1 MGEMVQKVVVCRLC
15 GEDIE
20 IMIWDSDRHPLLC
33 DKCKEGLINI
43 VREGVRKEL
52 SERFN

>member
-1 MGEMVQKVVVCRLC
+1 MDNMVEKVELC
-15 GEDIE
+15 KLCNDHIE
-20 IMIWDSDRHPLLC
+20 VMVWDSDRHPLLC